1 MEIMCHVEVWP
12 WRVFVDDASSAMGAK
27 VRIVIITPEGIRVKH
42 SLRLGFKASNNEAEY
57 KVLLAGL
64 RAVLNLAV
72 QDVEVY
78 LDSWLIINQVEGSFE
93 AKDPQMIYYLQLVK
107 QTISLFQKV
116 RLI

>member
-1 MEIMCHVEVWP
+1 M
-12 WRVFVDDASSAMGAK
+12 DDASSAMGAK